1 MKILEEMGVRMPK
14 VLLPKELDTK
24 TWAVIACDQYTQDKK
39 YWLAV
44 EKAAAQKPSAL
55 HIILPEIYLNDQT
68 DRRIKTIHDTMKSYI
83 DGGIFADERECFI
96 YIERKTAFGRMRRG
110 LIAEIDLERYDW
122 AHGTQ
127 ELIRATEATIKERI
141 PPRMKIRAG
150 APLESP
156 HIMLLANDPHHALIE
171 GLGSRIR
178 KNAPLYSGALM
189 QNGGSISGWSVTA
202 KEDIEYV
209 RSSLE
214 TLFTENTKT
223 GGGTFLFAVGDGNH
237 SLATAKAVWQERKAA
252 LKNAGADET
261 ALKNDAVRYALV
273 EIVNL
278 YDEGLTF
285 EPIHRVLFEADAAE
299 LTTFLA
305 ARLGGTFSKMN
316 SAEELENTVKNS
328 TADFGFVYTENGKTE
343 YALLSTDITELA
355 VSRFQPAADD
365 FIRSHTSVTIDYIH
379 GGKETAALG
388 KKAGAVGILL
398 PPIAKDSF
406 FATIARTGALP
417 RKSFS
422 MGEADEKRF
431 YLECRKLFG

>member
-1 MKILEEMGVRMPK
+1 MKIFEDMGVRMPK
-14 VLLPKELDTK
+14 ILLPKELDPQ
-24 TWAVIACDQYTQDKK
+24 TWAVIACDQYTQDKN
-39 YWLAV
+39 YWMGT

-68 DRRIKTIHDTMKSYI
+68 DQRIKAIHDTMKSYI
-83 DGGIFADERECFI
+83 DDGIFDDERECFI

-122 AHGTQ
+122 TPGTQ

-141 PPRMKIRAG
+141 PPRMEIRTD

-171 GLGSRIR
+171 GLGMRVG
-178 KNAPLYSGALM
+178 KNAPLYSGKLM
-189 QNGGSISGWSVTA
+189 QNGGSISGWSVA
-202 KEDIEYV
+202 ANEDVEYL
-209 RSSLE
+209 RASLE
-214 TLFTENTKT
+214 TLFKENTQT
-223 GGGTFLFAVGDGNH
+223 DDGTFLFAVGDGNH

-252 LKNAGADET
+252 LKSAGADES
-261 ALKNDAVRYALV
+261 ALKNDTVRYALG

-285 EPIHRVLFEADAAE
+285 EPRHRVLFGAKVNE
-299 LTTFLA
+299 LTAFLA
-305 ARLGGTFSKMN
+305 ARLGGTLTRIN
-316 SAEELENTVKNS
+316 SAEELENAVKNS
-328 TADFGFVYTENGKTE
+328 SADFGFTCTENGKTE
-343 YALLSTDITELA
+343 YALLSTDIAELA
-355 VSRFQPAADD
+355 VSRFQPAVDD
-365 FIRSHTSVTIDYIH
+365 FIQSHIGITLDYIH
-379 GGKETAALG
+379 GGKETVALG
-388 KKAGAVGILL
+388 KNAGAVSILL

-406 FATIARTGALP
+406 FTTIARTGALP

-431 YLECRKLFG
+431 YIECRKLFG